1 MLSNVLPH
9 YFDIFHIFL
18 CARAAMRR
26 LSTVHFVLFRKL
38 ADKSDGV
45 LIIIMRLL
53 PDSQSYTIAPLK
65 MT

>member
-1 MLSNVLPH
+1 
-9 YFDIFHIFL
+9 
-18 CARAAMRR
+18 MRR

>member
-18 CARAAMRR
+18 LVRAAMRR

>member
-18 CARAAMRR
+18 LVRAAMRR
-26 LSTVHFVLFRKL
+26 LSTVHFVLFGKL

-45 LIIIMRLL
+45 QIIIMRLRL
-53 PDSQSYTIAPLK
+53 DSRDYAVAPLK

>member
-18 CARAAMRR
+18 LARAAMRK
-26 LSTVHFVLFRKL
+26 LSTVHFVLFGKL

-45 LIIIMRLL
+45 QIIIMRLR
-53 PDSQSYTIAPLK
+53 PDSQGCTIAPLK